1 MSFRLKIILG
11 MAVIQIAI
19 LVVLVSYGIAVLRSS
34 NEEELVKRTQSTVRL
49 FASTAQPAVIASD
62 LSSLDSLI
70 AEVLSNPGIVY
81 ARVVGP
87 RGLLAEGGARS
98 ALMRTFT
105 ADRTITS
112 AKNEVFNTS
121 ADIVVAGQPYGHV
134 EIGFSTAGIQQLV
147 DRTRLRTMGI
157 SVASIVLVILFSS
170 LLGFYL
176 TRQLKA
182 LRDGTR
188 VISRGELGY
197 QIPIKGTDELADTA
211 ADFNE
216 MSRKLLALDV
226 ERARKEEEI
235 LRLNRELERRVD
247 ERTLQLS
254 QLNQQLEHLAMHD
267 ALTQLPNRALF
278 NDRLRTT
285 LLAARREKTHFAVI
299 TVDLD
304 LFKEIND
311 TMGHHAG
318 DMVLQHVAH
327 ACNRTLRD
335 SDTTARV
342 GGDEFS
348 IIMPRVADIDS
359 AIVVARRLLEAIRQ
373 PLPIGEKWVQISA
386 SMGMAVYP
394 DHGEFEQELLHHS
407 DAAMYEAKQKKL
419 GVVVYR
425 PELSD
430 GRQDQVALKGELRH
444 ALEQGELVLHYQ
456 PKVDVSSNRVS
467 GVEAL
472 VRWEHPR
479 LGLLTP
485 GQFIPLAETAGLIKD
500 LTEEVVRIA
509 LRQVRTWLD
518 AGVRLP
524 VAINISTLNLQD
536 RGFPELISE
545 LIKTYEIPGALL
557 EIEVT
562 ETAIMN
568 DPTRAAENIAKLVEL
583 GVQVSIDDFGTGYSS
598 MAYLQK
604 LLVAKIKIDRTF
616 VMSMGSGESNEAI
629 VRSTIDLAHNLG
641 MKAVAEGVE
650 NENAWDKLK
659 ELGCDLAQ
667 GYYMSK
673 PLPPEELTEWLCGSA
688 FSSKHAVVE

>member
-1 MSFRLKIILG
+1 MSFRLKMILG
-11 MAVIQIAI
+11 MAVIQTALLAI
-19 LVVLVSYGIAVLRSS
+19 LITYGIQVLQSS
-34 NEEELVKRTQSTVRL
+34 NEEELVKRIQTTARL
-49 FASTAQPAVIASD
+49 FASTAQPAVITSD

-70 AEVLSNPGIVY
+70 KEVLSNPGIVY
-81 ARVVGP
+81 ARVIGP
-87 RGLLAEGGARS
+87 RGLLAEDGARS
-98 ALMRTFT
+98 ALKQKFI
-105 ADRTITS
+105 ADSDIRL

-121 ADIVVAGQPYGHV
+121 ADIMVAGDTYGRV
-134 EIGFSTAGIQQLV
+134 EIGFSTTGIQKLV
-147 DRTRLRTMGI
+147 DETRIKTLMI
-157 SVASIVLVILFSS
+157 SGVSIALVILFSS
-170 LLGFYL
+170 LLGLYL
-176 TRQLKA
+176 TRGLKA

-197 QIPIKGTDELADTA
+197 QIPVKGTDELAETA

-216 MSRKLLALDV
+216 MSRKLLALDA
-226 ERARKEEEI
+226 ERTRKGEEI
-235 LRLNRELERRVD
+235 LRLNQELERRVD
-247 ERTLQLS
+247 ERTQQLS
-254 QLNQQLEHLAMHD
+254 QLNQQLEHQAMHD

-278 NDRLRTT
+278 NDRLHTT
-285 LLAARREKTHFAVI
+285 LLAARREKTRFAVI
-299 TVDLD
+299 CVDLD

-327 ACNRTLRD
+327 ACSRTLRD
-335 SDTTARV
+335 SDTIARM
-342 GGDEFS
+342 GGDEFA
-348 IIMPRVADIDS
+348 IIMPKVAGIDS
-359 AIVVARRLLEAIRQ
+359 VTAVAGRLLEAIRQ
-373 PLPIGEKWVQISA
+373 PLPIGEKWVQTGA
-386 SMGMAVYP
+386 SLGIAVYP
-394 DHGEFEQELLHHS
+394 EHSVYEQELLHHS
-407 DAAMYEAKQKKL
+407 DAAMYEAKRKKL

-425 PELSD
+425 PELDD
-430 GRQDQVALKGELRH
+430 GRQDQVALKGELRQ

-479 LGLLTP
+479 LGMLSP
-485 GQFIPLAETAGLIKD
+485 AQFIPLAEAAGLIKD
-500 LTEEVVRIA
+500 VTVEVVRMA

-524 VAINISTLNLQD
+524 VAINISTFNLQD
-536 RGFPELISE
+536 RGFPEQIGE
-545 LIKTYEIPGALL
+545 IIKTYGVPSALL
-557 EIEVT
+557 EMEVT

-568 DPTRAAENIAKLVEL
+568 DPVRAIENIEQLVEL

-616 VMSMGSGESNEAI
+616 VMSMGSGESSEAI

-650 NENAWDKLK
+650 NENAWVKLK

-673 PLPPEELTEWLCGSA
+673 PLPAEQLTDWLRSSA
-688 FSSKHAVVE
+688 FADKYAVME

>member
-11 MAVIQIAI
+11 MVIIQIAI
-19 LVVLVSYGIAVLRSS
+19 LAVLVSYGITVLRTS
-34 NEEELVKRTQSTVRL
+34 NEEELVKRTQTTARL
-49 FASTAQPAVIASD
+49 FASTAQPAVISSD
-62 LSSLDSLI
+62 LASLDSLI
-70 AEVLSNPGIVY
+70 NEVLSNPGIVY

-87 RGLLAEGGARS
+87 RGLLAEGGTSS
-98 ALMRTFT
+98 ALKREFK
-105 ADRTITS
+105 ADSDIS
-112 AKNEVFNTS
+112 LAKNEVFNTS
-121 ADIVVAGQPYGHV
+121 AEIVVAGQSYGHV
-134 EIGFSTAGIQQLV
+134 EIGFSTSGIQQLV
-147 DRTRLRTMGI
+147 DKTRIRTMGI
-157 SVASIVLVILFSS
+157 SAASIVLVILFSS
-170 LLGFYL
+170 LLGLYL

-182 LRDGTR
+182 LRGGTR

-197 QIPIKGTDELADTA
+197 QIPIKGRDELAETA
-211 ADFNE
+211 ADFND

-235 LRLNRELERRVD
+235 RRLNQELEQRVD
-247 ERTLQLS
+247 ERTQQLS

-299 TVDLD
+299 CVDLD

-318 DMVLQHVAH
+318 DMVLQHVAQ

-335 SDTTARV
+335 SDTIARV
-342 GGDEFS
+342 GGDEFA
-348 IIMPRVADIDS
+348 IIMPRVADVAS
-359 AIVVARRLLEAIRQ
+359 ATAVAERLLEAIRQ
-373 PLPIGEKWVQISA
+373 PLPIGEKWVQVGA
-386 SMGMAVYP
+386 SLGIAVYP
-394 DHGEFEQELLHHS
+394 EHGEFEQELLHHG
-407 DAAMYEAKQKKL
+407 DAAMYDAKREKL

-425 PELSD
+425 PELND

-444 ALEQGELVLHYQ
+444 ALKQGELVLHYQ

-479 LGLLTP
+479 LGLLSP

-509 LRQVRTWLD
+509 LRQARTWLD
-518 AGVRLP
+518 AGVHLP

-536 RGFPELISE
+536 RGFPEMIGE
-545 LIKTYEIPGALL
+545 LIRTYDVPGALL
-557 EIEVT
+557 EMEVT

-568 DPTRAAENIAKLVEL
+568 DPPRAVENIEKLVKL

-598 MAYLQK
+598 MAYLQR
-604 LLVAKIKIDRTF
+604 LLIAKIKIDRSF
-616 VMSMGSGESNEAI
+616 VKSMGSGESNEAI

-650 NENAWDKLK
+650 TENAWVKLK

-673 PLPPEELTEWLCGSA
+673 PLPPEELTDWLHSSA
-688 FSSKHAVVE
+688 FADKYAVIE